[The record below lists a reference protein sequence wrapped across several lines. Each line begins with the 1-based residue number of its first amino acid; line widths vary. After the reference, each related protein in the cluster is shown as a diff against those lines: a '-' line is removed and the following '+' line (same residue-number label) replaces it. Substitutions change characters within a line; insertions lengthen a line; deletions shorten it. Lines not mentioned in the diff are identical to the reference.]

1 MYNIACKLTCSIESS
16 VHVRH
21 RGRLHYARGIWKH
34 SYIIT
39 TVMPTVY
46 TNPSWKRSSSKTT
59 FKPEAFINTSFPFYC
74 GRKTFWK
81 WSFSKTM
88 TSRWPCDFPAR
99 DFLKHKSKWPVID
112 AFSNFPWVLWTG
124 PKMRYA
130 TFSVQSWP
138 TYNWQVV
145 ILINHP
151 ASTDNLNGTLR
162 CVLGQDALLSQRLS
176 PPRCTNGYR
185 RIQRWG

>member
-1 MYNIACKLTCSIESS
+1 MSAGKELHVRNVMHNIACKQALRMGYSRDLLSNNSYGEPVCSLGVICSIESS

-21 RGRLHYARGIWKH
+21 RLHYARGMWKH

-39 TVMPTVY
+39 TVMPTFH

-88 TSRWPCDFPAR
+88 TSRWSCDFPAR
-99 DFLKHKSKWPVID
+99 DFLKHKFKMTGDWCV
-112 AFSNFPWVLWTG
+112 FKFP
-124 PKMRYA
+124 
-130 TFSVQSWP
+130 
-138 TYNWQVV
+138 
-145 ILINHP
+145 
-151 ASTDNLNGTLR
+151 
-162 CVLGQDALLSQRLS
+162 LGAVDGA
-176 PPRCTNGYR
+176 
-185 RIQRWG
+185 